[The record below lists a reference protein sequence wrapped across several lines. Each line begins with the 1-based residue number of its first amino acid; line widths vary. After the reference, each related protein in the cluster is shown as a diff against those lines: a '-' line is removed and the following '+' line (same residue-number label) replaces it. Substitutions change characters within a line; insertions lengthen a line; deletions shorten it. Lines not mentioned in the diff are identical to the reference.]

1 MLSLSDLRH
10 LEAAEAWLERGDY
23 CGCFDELKRIN
34 NDRDDVRVQALL
46 WRLYNAAGLHVAAAD
61 TALDIQHQHPKEIA
75 GHIWRS
81 LSLQNGLMP
90 FLFSLFA
97 W

>member
-23 CGCFDELKRIN
+23 CSCFDELKRIN
-34 NDRDDVRVQALL
+34 NRDEFRVQALL
-46 WRLYNAAGLHVAAAD
+46 WRLYNSAGLHAAAAD
-61 TALDIQHQHPKEIA
+61 VALDIQHYRPKELA
-75 GHIWRS
+75 GRIWRS

-97 W
+97 G